1 MGPVRVKSVYR
12 DERLLNDFLGL
23 KDIELVKL
31 HVRPLEY
38 IVEYKK
44 INKITK
50 KQPVK
55 KVNS

>member
-1 MGPVRVKSVYR
+1 MGDIRVKTIYR

-31 HVRPLEY
+31 HPRPLEY

-44 INKITK
+44 ITK
-50 KQPVK
+50 KKPIK